1 LTPPGEGIWTE
12 IVVTSSR
19 LTSETNLPLWRYDSP
34 VITSISP
41 TEVPP
46 QAGETVLTIVGY
58 NFGWR
63 PSNATSFV
71 TVASRACATLDWSD
85 TVISCLLPLGTR
97 SAAVMAVAASG
108 LATVR
113 EGAGNVTYLRYLP
126 PMVQSVSPRLLPT
139 VGDVVVTVKSEHT
152 KRSHASSSMARNIG
166 KESRA
171 HTYHALV
178 GYEQRHN
185 LQRVVTATEAQCRH
199 VTTSPHYE
207 TSMRK
212 QMHCDSDSQEVRVHR
227 RARGVGAR
235 CDGPLRRA
243 ARRARHLQV
252 ATRTICTSPQRHDIG
267 VHRDSTSAGANRSP
281 CCRR

>member
-139 VGDVVVTVKSEHT
+139 VGDVVVTVHGLHFGFPLRVSVWLALPIAGPPSESW
-152 KRSHASSSMARNIG
+152 RSATATTPARLLPCQLTPDCNCTSSELTCVAPAGYGSGWLLYVVNHDSYGAADAEGGVGDLTGSQHAANASLAV
-166 KESRA
+166 
-171 HTYHALV
+171 H
-178 GYEQRHN
+178 YEPPVITA
-185 LQRVVTATEAQCRH
+185 VVTDPGVE
-199 VTTSPHYE
+199 
-207 TSMRK
+207 
-212 QMHCDSDSQEVRVHR
+212 RV
-227 RARGVGAR
+227 GE
-235 CDGPLRRA
+235 
-243 ARRARHLQV
+243 
-252 ATRTICTSPQRHDIG
+252 
-267 VHRDSTSAGANRSP
+267 
-281 CCRR
+281 CC